1 MTLAKTCHS
10 SMLCFSHS
18 QVTPAFVKNFEMW
31 NACYRTPFQAY
42 SCSCFP
48 CNRGESGDY
57 HKGPRHLQEIHLS
70 KIPTSHTYFCF
81 FSYFENNSFF
91 CSQLVNVV
99 TLGIVLRDRDQ
110 TMEIRM
116 KKMIEFF
123 FEFPPVSEMRIS
135 GQEIRHIKMEFC
147 HHATEAVLEV
157 RRVHWH
163 FTPSLGFSELW
174 KMSYWEGETKQ
185 KNSLMPFG
193 KMESSFQNSLSRCHI
208 HVEQSGRGWAA
219 SWKEDWATITNHI
232 TMGQQWEVNLCSE
245 RVKGCL
251 KRGCLKACVLML
263 MFPNYPGELIY
274 LTAKVMNLLS
284 LSLCRCYRC

>member
-1 MTLAKTCHS
+1 MSLFYALFFT
-10 SMLCFSHS
+10 FSGDTSFCEELWDVKCLLQNTFSGLFLFLLSLQSWWIGRLS
-18 QVTPAFVKNFEMW
+18 QRTEALTRNTPVKNTHIPHIFLF
-31 NACYRTPFQAY
+31 FQLFWKQQLFL
-42 SCSCFP
+42 FP
-48 CNRGESGDY
+48 AGQCGN
-57 HKGPRHLQEIHLS
+57 PRHCAKRQRPNHGDQDE
-70 KIPTSHTYFCF
+70 
-81 FSYFENNSFF
+81 ENDW
-91 CSQLVNVV
+91 
-99 TLGIVLRDRDQ
+99 I
-110 TMEIRM
+110 
-116 KKMIEFF
+116 
-123 FEFPPVSEMRIS
+123 PPVSEMRIS

-193 KMESSFQNSLSRCHI
+193 KMESSFQNSLSQCHI
-208 HVEQSGRGWAA
+208 HVEQSESGWAA

-274 LTAKVMNLLS
+274 LTAKVINLLS